1 MAVVRRTLQ
10 RYNPLRH
17 MPDEPFFYDATGSI
31 AALYGLPGIEH
42 HASAS
47 CNSQT
52 QHAAPQYPAAYVPCS
67 TSLTRFHVARRPDAL
82 FEKSCRS
89 KKSSCVRQ
97 HAERKDYEVGL
108 LKIRQKVPSP
118 LFLSFLFLLLLL
130 LRLLQ
135 KKKVGHQP
143 QIIGRPTFEAP

>member
-17 MPDEPFFYDATGSI
+17 MPDEPFFYHATGSI

-67 TSLTRFHVARRPDAL
+67 TSLTRIHVARRRAAL

-108 LKIRQKVPSP
+108 LKI
-118 LFLSFLFLLLLL
+118 
-130 LRLLQ
+130 
-135 KKKVGHQP
+135 
-143 QIIGRPTFEAP
+143 IGRKSPPPFIFSVAPSSSSSAAEKKRLDTSHKSSKTNFRSPP

>member
-17 MPDEPFFYDATGSI
+17 MPDEPFFYHATGSI

-67 TSLTRFHVARRPDAL
+67 TSLTRIHVARRRAAL

-89 KKSSCVRQ
+89 KKSQLRAPARRKKRLRRWSFKNYR
-97 HAERKDYEVGL
+97 AE
-108 LKIRQKVPSP
+108 SP
-118 LFLSFLFLLLLL
+118 PPLLSFLLLL

-135 KKKVGHQP
+135 KKKNH
-143 QIIGRPTFEAP
+143 